1 MEKKNNSGKKF
12 TVTKIHPGLAIYQYE
27 RSPFYYARIWNA
39 ADKKYIIKSTETESK
54 LDAKKIAL
62 ELWQTLHSGGQIS
75 KTKRDK
81 TFKYWCREFLN
92 HQYEKVKREG
102 YKQRTH
108 DNEVTLLFAPETGIT
123 KSLGNRDIATIKQK
137 DVTNYFK
144 KRDADRKTPLT
155 PGTRNKYI
163 NVVKKVL
170 LYAYDEDVISTVPA
184 FKTERSSAG
193 DRPRPS
199 FKFHPVVPQ
208 SDDEYKNLLKA
219 IRKCRDD
226 GVIVRGTTITQEL
239 YDLVVFLVHS
249 FLRPTL
255 SEVFSIRFRD
265 VQIREDLNC
274 LQIEIEKGKTGYR
287 IASST
292 KEAIGIYKRIRKR
305 HKDLDDDAYVFLPEY
320 SNRNH
325 ARRILSNQFN
335 FVLKKNES
343 KKDAYGQD
351 RSLYS
356 LRHLGIQMRLVKSGG
371 EINLFFLAKNCGTSV
386 EMIERFYC
394 KYLPLDRKVIENL
407 QSMPA

>member
-1 MEKKNNSGKKF
+1 M
-12 TVTKIHPGLAIYQYE
+12 
-27 RSPFYYARIWNA
+27 
-39 ADKKYIIKSTETESK
+39 
-54 LDAKKIAL
+54 
-62 ELWQTLHSGGQIS
+62 WQTLHAGGRIS

-92 HQYEKVKREG
+92 YQYEKVKREG

-108 DNEVTLLFAPETGIT
+108 DNEVTLLSASETGIAKT
-123 KSLGNRDIATIKQK
+123 LGNRDIATIRQK

-144 KRDADRKTPLT
+144 KRDTGRETQLT

-170 LYAYDEDVISTVPA
+170 LHAYDEDAIGTVPA
-184 FKTERSSAG
+184 FKTERSAAG

-199 FKFHPVVPQ
+199 FKFHPVVAK
-208 SDDEYKNLLKA
+208 SDDEYKSLLAA
-219 IRKCRDD
+219 IRECRDD
-226 GVIVRGTTITQEL
+226 SAVVRGTAITQEL
-239 YDLVVFLVHS
+239 YDFVLFLVHT
-249 FLRPTL
+249 FVRPTL

-265 VQIREDLNC
+265 VQIRDDLNC

-287 IASST
+287 IATST
-292 KEAIGIYKRIRKR
+292 KDAIEIYKRIRNR
-305 HKDLDDDAYVFLPEY
+305 HKDFDDDAHLFLPEY
-320 SNRNH
+320 RNRNH

-335 FVLKKNES
+335 YVLEKNGI

-356 LRHLGIQMRLVKSGG
+356 LRHLGIQMRLVRSGG

-394 KYLPLDRKVIENL
+394 KYLPVGCELLIKPRLAIDTNL
-407 QSMPA
+407 GNRISIDSYRRERYFEPRSPVSAQVSHLQVRDAHDLGCSTF